1 MTHQEPAFLDD
12 DGPSADLP
20 IPPHRTQNLPQILAG
35 LPDDELASWS
45 GELADQER
53 ERRRVRSLTPGERAE
68 LRQDMAEASAW
79 MRAELARRRA
89 MKK

>member
-1 MTHQEPAFLDD
+1 MVKVKMS
-12 DGPSADLP
+12 GDLQLQGIEIAP
-20 IPPHRTQNLPQILAG
+20 EAID
-35 LPDDELASWS
+35 PDD
-45 GELADQER
+45 
-53 ERRRVRSLTPGERAE
+53 PE